1 MINAQ
6 STERALKLAQRIQ
19 PILSRGMAKETQAVG
34 VEGVRTMVLLE
45 SGPEQTKM
53 APGSIRIKA
62 ASDDFTR
69 VIIGR

>member
-6 STERALKLAQRIQ
+6 GTERALKLAQRIQ
-19 PILSRGMAKETQAVG
+19 PILSRSMAKETQAVS
-34 VEGVRTMVLLE
+34 VETVGTMVLLE

-62 ASDDFTR
+62 SSDDFTG
-69 VIIGR
+69 VIISR